1 MAKMLGNTP
10 AICRKC
16 YIHPAIFNGYLDG
29 TLLETLKQRSDEKL
43 TDPGDGLRAEEAA
56 VVGFLA
62 HELGNTAETKVIT
75 TATR

>member
-1 MAKMLGNTP
+1 MLGNTP

-43 TDPGDGLRAEEAA
+43 ADPGQGLRAEEAA
-56 VVGFLA
+56 VIGFLA
-62 HELGNTAETKVIT
+62 HQLEEAAGTKVIT
-75 TATR
+75 TAASR